1 MPVMLSELKND
12 RERHRLNSLFFRRV
26 WLLARPYWTRQ
37 GAWKS
42 WLTVGIL
49 CLMMAGFSLA
59 GALFTKLTADVTNAL
74 VDKRSD
80 RYWDLFTWLTVL
92 GVLRFGAEMV
102 QQFID
107 SMLAMH
113 WWRWLTEYIM
123 DNYLYRHAYYH
134 ILQDEKIDNPDQR
147 IQEEIEPFCGTVG
160 AFPRQ
165 FLGSIMDMGVQSTI
179 MMSIS
184 TPMFF
189 GVIGFT
195 LFQAAA
201 MYYINR
207 PTIKQNFDITV
218 AEADLR
224 YGMTHV
230 RNNAENIAF
239 YRGEQVE
246 IEQIGTRLTHT
257 TNKQTR
263 ANVYSIY
270 MQLMN
275 EGVGQVWNFLPLII
289 LVPVYFRGDISYG
302 SIAQATASATMLLN
316 SLSVLTTY
324 IPLLSQAVPNVVR
337 LSEIHETFLKLKENQ
352 IDDKNHLVLE
362 QGTPIELKN
371 ITLMTPG
378 GEQSLVKNLNL
389 RIEANCRLIIVGRT
403 GVGKSSLLRAI
414 GGLWHRGQGTVTLPL
429 EENAC
434 LFLPQRPYTFEGDL
448 RSQICYPA
456 ATSPV
461 SDDEL
466 VTLLDRVC
474 LGDLLAR
481 HGPLDRVADWSRTLS
496 LGEQQRIAFARMLL
510 IKPQYL
516 FLDEATSAVDLAT
529 ETALYQLLENSDMAW
544 VSVGHRPSVMR
555 FHRQALR
562 LYEGGKWELLPMDAL
577 NEVTSDQG

>member
-1 MPVMLSELKND
+1 MAVMLSELKND
-12 RERHRLNSLFFRRV
+12 QKRHRLNRQFFRRV
-26 WLLARPYWTRQ
+26 WQLAKPYWTRE

-42 WLTVGIL
+42 WLTVGVL
-49 CLMMAGFSLA
+49 CLMMGGFSLA
-59 GALFTKLTADVTNAL
+59 GAKLTQLTADVTNAL
-74 VDKRSD
+74 VDNRTD
-80 RYWDLFTWLTVL
+80 LYWELFTWLTVL
-92 GVLRFGAEMV
+92 GVLRFGADMV
-102 QQFID
+102 QQLID

-134 ILQDEKIDNPDQR
+134 ILQNEKIDNPDQR
-147 IQEEIEPFCGTVG
+147 IQQEVAPFCGTVG

-165 FLGSIMDMGVQSTI
+165 FLGSLMDMGVQTTI

-189 GVIGFT
+189 SVIGFA
-195 LFQAAA
+195 LFQAVA

-224 YGMTHV
+224 YGLTHV

-246 IEQIGTRLTHT
+246 VGHIGTRLINATKKHM
-257 TNKQTR
+257 R
-263 ANVYSIY
+263 ASVYSIY

-316 SLSVLTTY
+316 SLSVLTNY
-324 IPLLSQAVPNVVR
+324 IPMLSQTVPNVVR
-337 LSEIHETFLKLKENQ
+337 LAEIHETFLELQTNQ
-352 IDDKNHLVLE
+352 VDEQHHLVLKA
-362 QGTPIELKN
+362 GRTIDLNNVSLK
-371 ITLMTPG
+371 TPG
-378 GEQSLVKNLNL
+378 GEQSLVKNLTL
-389 RIEANCRLIIVGRT
+389 HLTEDCRLIIIGRT

-414 GGLWHRGQGTVTLPL
+414 GGLWQTGQGSVTLPL
-429 EENAC
+429 EERAC

-456 ATSPV
+456 VESPV
-461 SDDEL
+461 SDEEL
-466 VTLLDRVC
+466 AALLEKVC

-481 HGPLDRVADWSRTLS
+481 HGPLDRVADWSRLLS
-496 LGEQQRIAFARMLL
+496 LGEQQRIAFGRMLL
-510 IKPQYL
+510 IKPRYL
-516 FLDEATSAVDLAT
+516 FLDEATSAVDLPT
-529 ETALYQLLENSDMAW
+529 EAALYQLLEEVGTAW
-544 VSVGHRPSVMR
+544 ISVGHRPSLMR
-555 FHRQALR
+555 FHHQALR
-562 LYEGGKWELLPMDAL
+562 LHEGGSWELLTMEAL
-577 NEVTSDQG
+577 NEIADRE